1 MKKIILV
8 LLAAISLSA
17 CTNNGKKITVEGTK
31 GEVYYKGD
39 GVTEDDAKK
48 TGNFLKE
55 QSYFSGDKEASV
67 QITKEEGAFIIRFV
81 YNKEVY
87 EKLAGADD
95 AFKLL
100 AIKASKEVFGGEK
113 VNIALADKSFKD
125 FKSIPYDE
133 ATAKALNEPAPPTET
148 PDSLNTEE
156 TNKPQE

>member
-1 MKKIILV
+1 MKKIILI

-17 CTNNGKKITVEGTK
+17 CTNNGKKVSIEGTK

-55 QSYFSGDKEASV
+55 QSYFSGDKQASV
-67 QITKEEGAFIIRFV
+67 QITKENGVFTIRFA
-81 YNKEVY
+81 YNKDVY
-87 EKLAGADD
+87 EKLTGADD

-125 FKSIPYDE
+125 YKSIPYDE
-133 ATAKALNEPAPPTET
+133 ATAKALDEPAPPAET
-148 PDSLNTEE
+148 TDSLDTEE
-156 TNKPQE
+156 TNKPHE